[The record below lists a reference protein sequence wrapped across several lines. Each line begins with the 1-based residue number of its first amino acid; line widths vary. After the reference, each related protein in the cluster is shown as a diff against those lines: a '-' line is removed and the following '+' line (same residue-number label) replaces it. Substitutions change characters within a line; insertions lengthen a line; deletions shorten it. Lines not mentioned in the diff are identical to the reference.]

1 MATAAKLNR
10 KLRLDQVFHAADL
23 AEKAHDHF
31 TLFQHIRSLAPK
43 QPMKQIMLRSDKGE
57 LLGPD
62 DAADWLQ
69 QWYHELYSAGD
80 SDFSVSAFQWP
91 FSQQEFMQGLQT
103 LPTHKA
109 LAPAFTP
116 APFWKYGAVS
126 ISQYLDQM
134 LHDCSAACEFPD
146 IWSTGTIA
154 MLVKPG
160 RSGRH
165 PSELRPIALLEP
177 SGKTVMGLLTT
188 AIQQQIQSTLN
199 RLPQFAYA
207 VGRGTEDDSFIALI
221 KSFGTLLDLI
231 EWADLDINLAKT
243 TVTMRMRGK
252 LAGKLQ
258 RRFVV
263 RTQQGAFIKIP
274 RSDGSYTKIR
284 LVRSFKYLGVM
295 LSYHNFEHET
305 MALRIKHSD
314 QSAHQLHRWL
324 FTQRLSAQQKVRLWY
339 QCIYTCL
346 RYGIIA
352 TGFTDSTLLQFYR
365 FSIRQLRRI
374 LREPVHLTHENNK
387 SFLQR
392 HNLPDPLLRLKSI
405 CLQTA
410 TRSLQ
415 RQWTLADDDILNL
428 TPLPCY
434 DHLLQVID
442 QVNSDLHLVEEIDQ
456 VEHRLRVQELL
467 QFARAHQVAALRHNL
482 AVLTYF
488 MHHCAICGKFHSTVT
503 GLMRHWNDQHHKSYS
518 EHLSVLQYYEA
529 HVDTGNPCCLCSSS
543 FSQYHRCIIWRQLAM
558 LLTELQMTTEFCD
571 VTETVQLKCEH
582 CGKAYTTRH
591 GLAQHIQ
598 KFHKAQQVLNSSN
611 WNSFTAKCLFD
622 QAVQTNRCED
632 LISDP
637 DILHF
642 ISSECFDCSMPF
654 RRRQDLSRHLKQGHP
669 SEWAEMEHRASA
681 LTASLNCAQ
690 RCLCVPPQH
699 RVKHLCLVFLQFAL
713 ARILWERDQC
723 PAADGLPPDLAM
735 QPQEKMEQLLWFGFA
750 HLLYRQPALKL
761 AMTLHCMFC
770 GFTCR
775 NGDAMVLHLHQHHE
789 ALVAESS
796 IQLQLLRWVLFQ
808 DFGCACNPTRGFGV
822 PDHTCPSLIQ
832 AAMLCVQA
840 HWPLTIPWTFKT
852 SDLLS
857 HLGDLLPLNDF
868 RRICLWML
876 TRQFHHLWKDP
887 ALLRVLKS
895 HCTLCGEAVTLQYI
909 TVHLHLEHQLG
920 PNDLHPIVVQLCRIY
935 SVEHSEDPHCDHCG
949 ELLPTMDVLAFDPV
963 PALHMP
969 GCPLVLHMAAFLM
982 HLVLHKAPY
991 DPLAW
996 PDPQAIE
1003 ASFRRQDHQHQLFN
1017 ARPSDTAGQEFDL
1030 LVSCGHRMLQDS
1042 LLLES
1047 LNHQCLMCQRTFY
1060 MPGALTSHL
1069 KQHDFKQYNTLWCL
1083 RRLQMTCGTCPCCGS
1098 DFHTAPTGCPALLN
1112 LADEDKPLKRPRR
1125 KEKGSSTAGS
1135 SDDQTQTMLKTMA
1148 RIILKHED
1156 SIHVLL
1162 QEFEFVMFLQPGEGS
1177 LLPVLMACHQ
1187 KWLKGDRSQ
1196 SLRHTMALQTI
1207 ETVKDRL
1214 DKLKAAPASAD
1225 LVQDCIRFNLIDSQQ
1240 MMPYLRWDT
1249 STQKLV
1255 PSKEKPLPIGEV
1267 SRIIDTIVKI
1277 LQSEPEITLRFHAL
1291 SKITAEDTSNKSI
1304 PFLWTVGHRTQGEL
1318 WNLLRTVDIEATD
1331 PTKDGT
1337 VQTAGTDV
1345 VDDLPKHMVRILEN
1359 DTSTMCFANAAMQA
1373 LTWCTLLCKGL
1384 HPDQWAY
1391 GFELL
1396 RGLSQWNPVPLNL
1409 RVFQPFV
1416 WLLFGAFTEHDLLSQ
1431 QDILEFTAFIL
1442 DRLCRASNQA
1452 CPCLIVMFDRHIEG
1466 YASSFLGCNST
1477 KCQKTTHST
1486 FELAA
1491 ILAWTLWAFCSTTS
1505 LAGAFDF
1512 YDMDIFFKHP
1522 APRTGCGAAAGLRSC
1537 CALMAARADAV
1548 LAAGQCNCRRGRERP
1563 VH

>member
-1 MATAAKLNR
+1 MAHG
-10 KLRLDQVFHAADL
+10 Q
-23 AEKAHDHF
+23 
-31 TLFQHIRSLAPK
+31 
-43 QPMKQIMLRSDKGE
+43 
-57 LLGPD
+57 
-62 DAADWLQ
+62 
-69 QWYHELYSAGD
+69 
-80 SDFSVSAFQWP
+80 
-91 FSQQEFMQGLQT
+91 
-103 LPTHKA
+103 
-109 LAPAFTP
+109 
-116 APFWKYGAVS
+116 
-126 ISQYLDQM
+126 
-134 LHDCSAACEFPD
+134 
-146 IWSTGTIA
+146 
-154 MLVKPG
+154 
-160 RSGRH
+160 RSG
-165 PSELRPIALLEP
+165 L
-177 SGKTVMGLLTT
+177 
-188 AIQQQIQSTLN
+188 
-199 RLPQFAYA
+199 
-207 VGRGTEDDSFIALI
+207 
-221 KSFGTLLDLI
+221 
-231 EWADLDINLAKT
+231 
-243 TVTMRMRGK
+243 
-252 LAGKLQ
+252 
-258 RRFVV
+258 
-263 RTQQGAFIKIP
+263 
-274 RSDGSYTKIR
+274 IR
-284 LVRSFKYLGVM
+284 LTAS
-295 LSYHNFEHET
+295 HPQPDT
-305 MALRIKHSD
+305 P
-314 QSAHQLHRWL
+314 
-324 FTQRLSAQQKVRLWY
+324 
-339 QCIYTCL
+339 TCL
-346 RYGIIA
+346 RCG
-352 TGFTDSTLLQFYR
+352 TKFSTWHRLQYHV
-365 FSIRQLRRI
+365 QY
-374 LREPVHLTHENNK
+374 VCCNDM
-387 SFLQR
+387 Q
-392 HNLPDPLLRLKSI
+392 
-405 CLQTA
+405 
-410 TRSLQ
+410 
-415 RQWTLADDDILNL
+415 
-428 TPLPCY
+428 
-434 DHLLQVID
+434 
-442 QVNSDLHLVEEIDQ
+442 EIDQ

-982 HLVLHKAPY
+982 HPVLHKAPY

-1003 ASFRRQDHQHQLFN
+1003 ASFRRQDHQRQLFN

-1112 LADEDKPLKRPRR
+1112 LAVLLTNGRRPRQG
-1125 KEKGSSTAGS
+1125 EFNLGIS
-1135 SDDQTQTMLKTMA
+1135 SDSWPTSQLGDSSRGRRQAIEEATTQRKGFFDSWLIGRSNSDNAEDDGSNHPQTRGLDSCAASGVRVCDVSPTGRREPTASLDGMSSEVAEGRSLP
-1148 RIILKHED
+1148 ILASHNGPSNHRDGERSTGQAEGRSSQCRLGPGLHPLQSHRLPTDDALSEMGHEHTEV
-1156 SIHVLL
+1156 SA
-1162 QEFEFVMFLQPGEGS
+1162 QQGE
-1177 LLPVLMACHQ
+1177 
-1187 KWLKGDRSQ
+1187 
-1196 SLRHTMALQTI
+1196 
-1207 ETVKDRL
+1207 
-1214 DKLKAAPASAD
+1214 AAPDWRSEQNHRHHC
-1225 LVQDCIRFNLIDSQQ
+1225 QDPSVGTRNHSQI
-1240 MMPYLRWDT
+1240 
-1249 STQKLV
+1249 SC
-1255 PSKEKPLPIGEV
+1255 
-1267 SRIIDTIVKI
+1267 
-1277 LQSEPEITLRFHAL
+1277 TLRDH
-1291 SKITAEDTSNKSI
+1291 SRGHQQQIDPVSVDSG
-1304 PFLWTVGHRTQGEL
+1304 PSHSRGTVESLANRVISQHLATCE
-1318 WNLLRTVDIEATD
+1318 VDIEATD

-1442 DRLCRASNQA
+1442 DRLAPTFISCQWCTRFQHVAQVSHPWLDSEKGDRYAPILLRFIDHMAVECSLETLIHHWHDSQGLCRASNQA

-1466 YASSFLGCNST
+1466 QNRKCNQKVMFTTDFISFPCFSNAEGMINFLHFRIAAVTFHIGESPHCGHHRAALKYHGNWMVYDDNRLPDIVPQLNDKILRNLTMMWLIQSNDTADRTMTGRSTSAPGPADGSARPHEDMPAVSSDATAPSA
-1477 KCQKTTHST
+1477 KR
-1486 FELAA
+1486 
-1491 ILAWTLWAFCSTTS
+1491 
-1505 LAGAFDF
+1505 
-1512 YDMDIFFKHP
+1512 
-1522 APRTGCGAAAGLRSC
+1522 PRTDPEG
-1537 CALMAARADAV
+1537 
-1548 LAAGQCNCRRGRERP
+1548 
-1563 VH
+1563 